1 MRRER
6 RAFTL
11 IELLAVI
18 AIIAAIAAIA
28 FPVLARVRENGR
40 RATCISNL
48 HQIGLALKMYRDDWD
63 GHEARYGVRLS
74 HSDLGLPY
82 NQLALEDYVKDK
94 NIFWCPSD
102 QRDRRLWN
110 SSYVTNYLC
119 SEQTMPQIDW
129 EEFAALRGPDFPVVM
144 CYSHNGTEVPSQE
157 RYSWEQLLCI
167 ILRIDGR
174 VTVVKYGASDP
185 IDMNNG

>member
-28 FPVLARVRENGR
+28 FPVLARVREKGR

-63 GHEARYGVRLS
+63 GHEARYGVKLS

-82 NQLALEDYVKDK
+82 DPEPIFAYTK
-94 NIFWCPSD
+94 NRDVWLCPSD
-102 QRDRRLWN
+102 TRDRRLWASTYWAGFLN
-110 SSYVTNYLC
+110 SER
-119 SEQTMPQIDW
+119 SEPEIDW
-129 EEFAALRGPDFPVVM
+129 EEFAARRGPDYPMATCV
-144 CYSHNGTEVPSQE
+144 SHNGPEYPAHA
-157 RYSWEQLLCI
+157 RYSWETLMYI
-167 ILRIDGR
+167 VLRIDGR
-174 VTVVKYGASDP
+174 VNIRKTPAHEP
-185 IDMNNG
+185 LDMHTQ